1 MSEQEKKEF
10 FILET
15 KRLMEERG
23 MSQKDLSEKSGIT
36 EASVSRY
43 LAGKRTP
50 RFDVVINFAKALGV
64 KPGDLLP
71 ESEQSALSPYEEL
84 KTVFAR
90 NGKELSEEQKKELI
104 ALILGK
110 EEDGK

>member
-1 MSEQEKKEF
+1 MSNDEKKEY
-10 FILET
+10 FIKET
-15 KRLMEERG
+15 KRLMDERG
-23 MSQKDLSEKSGIT
+23 MSQKDLAEKSGIT
-36 EASVSRY
+36 EPSVSRY

-71 ESEQSALSPYEEL
+71 ESEHSDLTPYEEL

-90 NGKELSEEQKKELI
+90 NGRELSEEQKKELI
-104 ALILGK
+104 GLILGK
-110 EEDGK
+110 EEDGE

>member
-10 FILET
+10 FIGET

-71 ESEQSALSPYEEL
+71 ESEVSTLSPFDEL

-90 NGKELSEEQKKELI
+90 NGRDLSDEQKSELI

-110 EEDGK
+110 EENDK